1 MAVQTI
7 NRMPPR
13 KKLDSSRK
21 ADRHKPARQ
30 YRVPIHLSDLLE
42 KVAER
47 ELSTPQAMLILA
59 VKTFLRTKGELPP
72 LPPPNHPGVNASPN

>member
-1 MAVQTI
+1 MATQTI
-7 NRMPPR
+7 DRMPPR
-13 KKLDSSRK
+13 KHPKPTDRK

-59 VKTFLRTKGELPP
+59 IKAFLRTKGELPP
-72 LPPPNHPGVNASPN
+72 LPPPNHPNN